1 MEHQFDQ
8 VEEQEKE
15 DELSSIKND
24 KKLSTK
30 RRDEEIITTQVQKK
44 NYSQEDVDR
53 IVTERMHEER
63 KIMEKKTKAMEEERK
78 EQVKKDLINNMKSF
92 ISNNL
97 ATSTISTN
105 SLAAKNF
112 GVAPFGLEGVLKSAD
127 MGLDFLL
134 PQLTEQEWDVFC
146 KHINK
151 LQNDDESERKGVHPL
166 VNEVIQA
173 ILNTI
178 SLPNKYKAVYEQC
191 AADEDKIDRIPDISF
206 VMANSES
213 KTMSSIV
220 MPLEIKKKG
229 DVFRATNQSLGY
241 LMTKLRDLLEIVTFP
256 HIGTDSKLFGFCFG
270 TDGYHLSLGYILIK
284 ECKMFI
290 CHSVGG
296 YKKLPFWTTADR

>member
-1 MEHQFDQ
+1 
-8 VEEQEKE
+8 
-15 DELSSIKND
+15 
-24 KKLSTK
+24 
-30 RRDEEIITTQVQKK
+30 
-44 NYSQEDVDR
+44 
-53 IVTERMHEER
+53 MHEER
-63 KIMEKKTKAMEEERK
+63 K
-78 EQVKKDLINNMKSF
+78 EQLKKDLINNMKSF

-151 LQNDDESERKGVHPL
+151 LQNDDESERKGVHPI

-178 SLPNKYKAVYEQC
+178 PLPNKYKAVYEQC

-290 CHSVGG
+290 CHSLGDEEDMS
-296 YKKLPFWTTADR
+296 FWTTADR